1 MWASASSSVCGAWAV
16 SFQSARCSPR
26 CALSC
31 TSRRAVAVTCCGT
44 RAAVHVLKEG
54 CFRCQS
60 AVQSASGKAF
70 TKRLEVRCSRL
81 RCFPPTACVRGLGS
95 GLCPWAAPPCQLQTR
110 LLLRRPAPGGPG
122 TARFSTGCCLR
133 QPHVLTT
140 PPGCVRPAQHRDSA
154 PDEGRRVN
162 EGGTA
167 GPGRAGF
174 LAADHRLRIFPRPR
188 ARASPDYNVRA
199 RELFTLDAPMGGE
212 PAWGRW
218 VLGS

>member
-1 MWASASSSVCGAWAV
+1 M
-16 SFQSARCSPR
+16 
-26 CALSC
+26 
-31 TSRRAVAVTCCGT
+31 T
-44 RAAVHVLKEG
+44 RV
-54 CFRCQS
+54 FRCQS

-95 GLCPWAAPPCQLQTR
+95 GLCPWAAPRASGTPCETR

-122 TARFSTGCCLR
+122 TARLSTGCCLR
-133 QPHVLTT
+133 QPHLLTS

-162 EGGTA
+162 EEGTA

-174 LAADHRLRIFPRPR
+174 LAADHRLRIFHGPVHGRLLTTTCAPVNSSRWMRPWVVSQR
-188 ARASPDYNVRA
+188 GGGGCWAARIA
-199 RELFTLDAPMGGE
+199 L
-212 PAWGRW
+212 
-218 VLGS
+218 